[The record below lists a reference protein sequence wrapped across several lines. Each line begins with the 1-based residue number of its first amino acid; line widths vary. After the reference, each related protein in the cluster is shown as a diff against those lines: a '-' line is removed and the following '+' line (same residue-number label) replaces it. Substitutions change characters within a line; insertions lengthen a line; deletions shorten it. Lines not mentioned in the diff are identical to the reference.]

1 MGRRPTGR
9 DLFGQIVKPKRPMY
23 EATLERLDRAQ
34 VSVRAERVRWLS
46 KVIPRN
52 VGFLMPMETS
62 YVFGEAKSAYVY
74 GHFVA
79 TVVLAAA
86 FVEHWFAAKLDS
98 LGYGKD
104 ADQGLARAVEVARVN
119 NLVDPKV
126 LDRIDHLR
134 LIRNPFVHLKPF
146 DHKYNLAQR
155 IFRKRANPDD
165 LLPNDAQDAI
175 LTMYEVAVYAF
186 GRPLTRP

>member
-1 MGRRPTGR
+1 
-9 DLFGQIVKPKRPMY
+9 MY

-34 VSVRAERVRWLS
+34 RSVRAERIRWLS

-52 VGFLMPMETS
+52 VSFLMPMETS

-79 TVVLAAA
+79 AVVLAAA
-86 FVEHWFAAKLDS
+86 FVDHWFAGKLAS
-98 LGYGKD
+98 LGYEKD
-104 ADQGLARAVEVARVN
+104 TDPGLSKAIDLARKN
-119 NLVDPKV
+119 DLVDPRL

-155 IFRKRANPDD
+155 IFSQSANPDD
-165 LLPNDAQDAI
+165 ILENDARDAI
-175 LTMYEVAVYAF
+175 LTMYGVAVYAF
-186 GRPLTRP
+186 GLRPARP